1 MPELEGCDYLVDY
14 LFRIRPGVANGM
26 TYTSLPWQEIESWAR
41 LVKIT
46 LNGWEA
52 ETLAKMS
59 DAYCG
64 QLAASSKK
72 DCPPPWQ
79 ESIEITEESIVGNRD
94 KVAAGI
100 MAAFRGSGSKKKPA
114 KKPAKKRPQ

>member
-1 MPELEGCDYLVDY
+1 MPELEGCEYLLDY

-26 TYTSLPWQEIESWAR
+26 AYTSLPWQEIESWAR
-41 LVKIT
+41 LVKIP
-46 LNGWEA
+46 LSGWEA

-72 DCPPPWQ
+72 DCPPPWAIIT
-79 ESIEITEESIVGNRD
+79 EKSIENNRE
-94 KVAAGI
+94 KVANGLLELL
-100 MAAFRGSGSKKKPA
+100 RGNSKKPA
-114 KKPAKKRPQ
+114 MKPAKKRPQ